1 MAILPGE
8 DPLVLGRCNYD
19 TLSPKRRSNVSVME
33 QGVSDEAI
41 VDVKPVADE
50 GAVTYVRVKLQA
62 SDRMLES
69 KGGTH

>member
-1 MAILPGE
+1 
-8 DPLVLGRCNYD
+8 
-19 TLSPKRRSNVSVME
+19 VSVIG

-41 VDVKPVADE
+41 VDVKLVANE
-50 GAVTYVRVKLQA
+50 GAVTYRRIKLPA